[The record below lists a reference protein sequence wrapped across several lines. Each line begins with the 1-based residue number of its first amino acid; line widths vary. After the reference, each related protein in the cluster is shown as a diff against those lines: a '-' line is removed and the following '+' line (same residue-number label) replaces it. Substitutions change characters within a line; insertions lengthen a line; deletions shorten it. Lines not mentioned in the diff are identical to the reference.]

1 MVTNLGQIGELLTWD
16 QEVMMPEEGIT
27 ARSQQQSVLSR
38 LEHQK
43 LTENKLGNLLDL
55 LEDTDLGQVE
65 QANVREVRRQHEKAV
80 KVPEELT
87 QKISEKS
94 STCVEQ
100 WKNSKEE
107 NNFESFAEELKDLV
121 ELKRKYANHLDEDEE
136 PYKVLF
142 KDYEPYIKFETM
154 EKILERLKDNLTGL
168 IEEIKHSEVGLEE
181 NVFKGEF
188 PVDKQKSISRKVIKK
203 MGFPED
209 RARFDESEHPFTL
222 GNQFDALNRASY
234 NEEDFS
240 EGFGATVHETG
251 HALYQLGLPQEHYG
265 LPAGSSRDLSV
276 HESQSRLW
284 ENHVMKSRE
293 FWSYFLPKLKEEFPD
308 QFEDVSEEDCFQSIN
323 QVYDDNLIRIY
334 ADEITYH
341 LHIIIRFEVG
351 RALMNGEIEVDELP
365 EVWNEKYEEYLGIRP
380 ETDAVGV
387 MQDIHWAWGNFGYF
401 TTYTLGSVLAAQIFN
416 AAEKEIDDLD
426 QKISEGEFMP
436 LRNWLK
442 ENIHSKGQIYKT
454 EKLIEEA
461 TGEKPNADHFLE
473 YIEKKYGEIYGL

>member
-1 MVTNLGQIGELLTWD
+1 
-16 QEVMMPEEGIT
+16 MMPEQGIK
-27 ARSQQQSVLSR
+27 ARSQQKSVLSR

-43 LTENKLGNLLDL
+43 LTEDELGNLLDQ
-55 LEDTDLGQVE
+55 LEDEGLDQVE
-65 QANVREVRRQHEKAV
+65 AANVREIRRQHEKAV

-100 WKNSKEE
+100 WKKSKKEDD
-107 NNFESFAEELKDLV
+107 FESFAEQLKELV
-121 ELKRKYANHLDEDEE
+121 ELKRKYANHLDEDAE
-136 PYKVLF
+136 PYQVLF

-154 EKILERLKDNLTGL
+154 EKILERLKNNLTDL
-168 IEEIKHSEVGLEE
+168 IEDIKDSDVELEE
-181 NVFKGEF
+181 EVFKGSF
-188 PVDKQKSISRKVIKK
+188 PVDKQKNVSKEVIQD
-203 MGFPED
+203 MGFPDD
-209 RARFDESEHPFTL
+209 RGRFDESEHPFTL
-222 GNQFDALNRASY
+222 GNQFDARITTHY
-234 NEEDFS
+234 NKEDFS

-284 ENHVMKSRE
+284 ENHVMKSKE
-293 FWSYFLPKLKEEFPD
+293 FWSYFLPKLEQEFPD
-308 QFEDVSEEDCFQSIN
+308 QFENVDGDDCFQSIN
-323 QVYDDNLIRIY
+323 QVYDDNLIRIF

-341 LHIIIRFEVG
+341 LHIIIRFEIG

-365 EVWNEKYEEYLGIRP
+365 EIWNDKYEEYLGIRP
-380 ETDAVGV
+380 ETDAEGV

-401 TTYTLGSVLAAQIFN
+401 TTYTLGSVLAAQIYN
-416 AAEKEIDDLD
+416 SAEQEIEDLD

-436 LRNWLK
+436 LRNWLE
-442 ENIHSKGQIYKT
+442 ENIHSKGQLYKT
-454 EKLIEEA
+454 EELIEEA

-473 YIEKKYGEIYGL
+473 YIEKKYSELYEI